1 MLTKFKNGVKKFH
14 KDEKG
19 LEALQVILI
28 VAIAAIILALLK
40 AFWPD
45 VKNFF
50 KRSIEFIM
58 GQGGNAGD
66 GKGDWQ

>member
-1 MLTKFKNGVKKFH
+1 MLTKIKNRMTKVKNGLKKFH

-40 AFWPD
+40 MYWPQ
-45 VKNFF
+45 VKKFF
-50 KRSIEFIM
+50 EDNVGEILGF
-58 GQGGNAGD
+58 GQ
-66 GKGDWQ
+66 